1 VRRADRLF
9 RLVQLLRARRFATG
23 EQIAGEL
30 GVSKRTVY
38 RDVADL
44 QGSGIPIKGEAGVGY
59 RLERGYE
66 LAPLIFTS
74 DELAG
79 LVLGARIVSA
89 WGDAD
94 LAAAVASALTKIEAV
109 LPEALRRVVL
119 ETPLFAPELPG
130 ASAVAGELARLRRA
144 IGERRLV
151 HFRYAREDGAES
163 ERDARPLGLYFWG
176 RKWTLAAWCELRQDY
191 RTFRPDRMREVHVL
205 ERGFDPAD
213 GISLAG
219 FLAKHDPTDWES
231 WEWRREGP
239 ARSNPEAC

>member
-1 VRRADRLF
+1 MRRADRLF

-23 EQIAGEL
+23 EQMADEL
-30 GVSKRTVY
+30 GVSKRTLY

-44 QGSGIPIKGEAGVGY
+44 QASGVPIRGEAGVGY

-74 DELAG
+74 EELEG
-79 LVLGARIVSA
+79 LVLGARVVAA
-89 WGDAD
+89 WGDAE
-94 LAAAVASALTKIEAV
+94 LGAAVASAMTKVEAV
-109 LPEALRRVVL
+109 LPDTLRRVVL

-130 ASAVAGELARLRRA
+130 ASAMAGELALLRRA
-144 IGERRLV
+144 IGERHLV

-163 ERDARPLGLYFWG
+163 ERDARPLGLFFWG

-191 RTFRPDRMREVHVL
+191 RSFRPDRMQGVELLARS
-205 ERGFDPAD
+205 FDPAD

-219 FLAKHDPTDWES
+219 FLAKHDPADSER
-231 WEWRREGP
+231 WEWRGEG
-239 ARSNPEAC
+239 ARSH